1 MNHLMT
7 IIVYTF
13 PLLSLASLLL
23 AFVKKQ
29 MNYALISLW
38 ISVIA
43 VAVNYQLAGGEIF
56 SPYFGVSQAI
66 PYSANIVVFMISTV
80 FMLYCIKDFLLKKRQ
95 RVFIDGLAVFLIAGV
110 IIILINL
117 WTNAWFIESRFPK
130 TPLMEVAT
138 YNKPFQCEH
147 AFVILKINKKAK
159 INYLCPN
166 DKGIFAAIKTY
177 DKPIPEFISNKIPSS
192 ILKELQQ
199 ENPQWKKVT

>member
-1 MNHLMT
+1 MT

-13 PLLSLASLLL
+13 PLLSLASLLI

-95 RVFIDGLAVFLIAGV
+95 RFFIDGLAVFLIAGV

-138 YNKPFQCEH
+138 FNKPFQCEH

-159 INYLCPN
+159 IKYLCPN

-177 DKPIPEFISNKIPSS
+177 DKPIPEFISDKIPSS